1 MLSVPE
7 ASVFLVYKLSEFTG
21 GVNSLERKHFLRSDW
36 ELPLCKDTFITGS
49 SVQTLAYTLPDS
61 VLLDSNRSVA

>member
-36 ELPLCKDTFITGS
+36 ELSLCKDTFITGS